1 MDNIQKSIVAV
12 LCVAAFAALIV
23 PSGTDFETTK
33 PVAPEGPVVAPQ
45 PQAAQAPTETPEEA
59 SDEYAS
65 QDDATEGP
73 DEFETFG
80 QPMNDALPLGAIA
93 NSNQAESQQSNL
105 PAGALNG
112 SSTVGQNYADQVA
125 GAPIK
130 TNQPVE

>member
-23 PSGTDFETTK
+23 PSGTSFETNK
-33 PVAPEGPVVAPQ
+33 PVAPEPPVAAPQ
-45 PQAAQAPTETPEEA
+45 AEAAQDPVETPEEA

-65 QDDATEGP
+65 QDEAAEGP

-80 QPMNDALPLGAIA
+80 QPMNDALPLGASA
-93 NSNQAESQQSNL
+93 NSNQAESPQSNL
-105 PAGALNG
+105 PAGALSG

-125 GAPIK
+125 GAAIR